1 MDLKQ
6 ALRTRALIEHF
17 RLEPVERR
25 RLDRVLA
32 VAATTPSFAD
42 QTPIRLLVIEDHDT
56 KEALRGVC
64 EKQRDRWF
72 QETAE
77 WIHET
82 LEKSGERRH
91 LTTLTEAP
99 YVVCIFGEIEK
110 PSWREAAWNAA
121 ERLRLAALGENMFAE
136 IVRMEQLGFLNA
148 LLEVPQ
154 SFSGVAIVAVGE
166 PQSTSEPA
174 QAQAQLHEVLI
185 PYQPRQERLAHWND
199 PVRLGEL
206 ERSWET
212 RQRPF
217 LSDKLLLLKVIQT
230 ASDINTCTEL
240 DAAFGLVTRE
250 LRRIFRYD
258 RASVAYLDSEDNTLR
273 LRNIHKEFGL
283 PVGDNV
289 EIPLEEGNV
298 IGWVML
304 NRSGVCRNEIAKE
317 DMFSEQ
323 MSAERLRSD
332 MIAPMISDGTVY
344 GTLNVGCYDPNAFTQ
359 SDFEILREFGKLL
372 GTALERLQHTQ
383 RHAEFDPLTGV
394 FSHRRFHGL
403 LGDELTRCRKN
414 DVHCALL
421 LVNLDHFSLLN
432 ETYGH
437 DVGDKVLVSVVRS
450 IRDSVR
456 DVDIVARFAGEE
468 FVVLLPETSAEMLAV
483 VAERLRATVESRV
496 HALHHSRLAVKTSVS
511 VGGGVWD
518 GNEDEPDL
526 LAQARAALVRAKR
539 DGRNLYRLFDQAL
552 DQNEVRPGQ

>member
-1 MDLKQ
+1 MDLER
-6 ALRTRALIEHF
+6 ALRTRTLVEHF
-17 RLEPVERR
+17 RSEPVEPE
-25 RLDRVLA
+25 RLERVLA
-32 VAATTPSFAD
+32 AAASTPSFAD
-42 QTPIRLLVIEDHDT
+42 QSPIRLLVIEDAGT
-56 KEALRGVC
+56 KQALRAVC

-72 QETAE
+72 QDTAE

-110 PSWREAAWNAA
+110 PAWREAAWNAA
-121 ERLRLAALGENMFAE
+121 ERLRLAALGENMVAD
-136 IVRMEQLGFLNA
+136 IVRLEQLGFLNV

-154 SFSGVAIVAVGE
+154 SFTGVSIVALGE
-166 PQSTSEPA
+166 AESSAEPA
-174 QAQAQLHEVLI
+174 PISSKLYDVLI
-185 PYQPRQERLAHWND
+185 PYQPRKDRLEHWND

-206 ERSWET
+206 ERTWDGG
-212 RQRPF
+212 QRPF
-217 LSDKLLLLKVIQT
+217 LSDKLLLLRVIQT
-230 ASDINTCTEL
+230 AGDINTCTDL

-258 RASVAYLDSEDNTLR
+258 RASVAYLHPEDNTLR

-289 EIPLEEGNV
+289 EIPLAEDNV

-323 MSAERLRSD
+323 MSTERLRSD
-332 MIAPMISDGTVY
+332 MIVPMISDGTVY
-344 GTLNVGCYDPNAFTQ
+344 GTLNVGCYAPNAFTQ
-359 SDFEILREFGKLL
+359 SDFELLREFGKLV
-372 GTALERLQHTQ
+372 GTALERLQHSQ
-383 RHAEFDPLTGV
+383 RHAAFDPLTGV

-403 LGDELTRCRKN
+403 LADELARSREN
-414 DVHCALL
+414 ELHCALL
-421 LVNLDHFSLLN
+421 LLNLDNFSLLN

-456 DVDIVARFAGEE
+456 DVDIVARYAGEE
-468 FVVLLPETSAEMLAV
+468 FVVLLPETNAEMLAV
-483 VAERLRATVESRV
+483 VAERIRTSVESRV
-496 HALHHSRLAVKTSVS
+496 HALHHSKLAVKTSVS
-511 VGGGVWD
+511 IGGGVWD

-526 LAQARAALVRAKR
+526 LTQARAALLRAKR
-539 DGRNLYRLFDQAL
+539 SGRNAYKLFDVAL
-552 DQNEVRPGQ
+552 DQNEMRSGQ